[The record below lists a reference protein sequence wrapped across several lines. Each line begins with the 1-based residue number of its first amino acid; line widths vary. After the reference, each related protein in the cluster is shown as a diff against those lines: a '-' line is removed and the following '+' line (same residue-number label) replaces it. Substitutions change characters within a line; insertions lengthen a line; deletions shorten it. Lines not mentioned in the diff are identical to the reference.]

1 MSLAHSVAS
10 PLAPSDSTGHH
21 RWLLLATTVVGH
33 GIKHFFAAALFLIIP
48 ELKASLDLSNAQVG
62 VLSTARNLAGGVA
75 NVPAGFV
82 ADRWPERRAGV
93 LGLSLLS
100 IGIFAFLL
108 GGSTNYL
115 MAVTSAA
122 LLAAAISFWH
132 PAAIGAISQVF
143 LRRRGL
149 AIALHGTGGSVGEAL
164 GPLATGLL
172 LGAFAWSVLLQASV
186 IPAALCGLGV
196 WLVLRTVPAA
206 VSSPF
211 DLRPYL
217 AGVGH
222 LLTNRRLLLVLL
234 FAGGFAGGQS
244 VVQTFLPV
252 YLRESLGVP
261 PATVGFYLALA
272 QVVGIGSQ
280 PVMGWL
286 SDRWGRKA
294 VLVPALLILGT
305 AYGALAIVPTGGA
318 FLAVVAVMGAFMYS
332 LMAIFLAA
340 AIDLVEGG
348 VQATTVALVFGIATA
363 VAGVAPGIAGVLADL
378 AGAIA
383 TFLFAGGLVL
393 VVGVVAAFTRWRR
406 APA

>member
-1 MSLAHSVAS
+1 MSVAHSM
-10 PLAPSDSTGHH
+10 APTTTPSNAIGRQ
-21 RWLLLATTVVGH
+21 RWLLLSTTVVGH
-33 GIKHFFAAALFLIIP
+33 AIKHFFAAGLFLIIP
-48 ELKASLDLSNAQVG
+48 ELKASLDLSNAQIG

-75 NVPAGFV
+75 NIPAGFV
-82 ADRWPERRAGV
+82 ADRWPARRAEV
-93 LGLSLLS
+93 LGLSLLG
-100 IGIFAFLL
+100 IGVFAFLL

-115 MAVTSAA
+115 VAITSAA

-132 PAAIGAISQVF
+132 PAAIGAISHLF

-164 GPLATGLL
+164 GPLVTGLL
-172 LGAFAWSVLLQASV
+172 LGAFAWTVLLQASL
-186 IPAALCGLGV
+186 IPAALCGIGV
-196 WLVLRTVPAA
+196 WLVLRTVPASG
-206 VSSPF
+206 SSSF
-211 DLRPYL
+211 ELRPYL
-217 AGVGH
+217 AGVGR

-252 YLRESLGVP
+252 YLRETLGVA

-280 PVMGWL
+280 PLMGWL

-294 VLVPALLILGT
+294 VLVPALLVLGA
-305 AYGALAIVPTGGA
+305 AYGALAVVPAGGA
-318 FLAVVAVMGAFMYS
+318 FLAVIAVMGAFMYS

-363 VAGVAPGIAGVLADL
+363 VAGVAPGIAGVIADL
-378 AGAIA
+378 AGPIT

-393 VVGVVAAFTRWRR
+393 FVGVVAAFTRWRR
-406 APA
+406 APG